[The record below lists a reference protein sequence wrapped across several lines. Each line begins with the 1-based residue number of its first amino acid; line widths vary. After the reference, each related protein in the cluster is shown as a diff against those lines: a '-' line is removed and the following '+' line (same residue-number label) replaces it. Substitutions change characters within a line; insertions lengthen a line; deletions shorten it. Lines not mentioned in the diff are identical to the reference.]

1 MGASLAIPPVLTTHP
16 MLHRMT
22 LVIAIAAQARAW
34 AAPARE
40 GFEVM
45 VRR

>member
-1 MGASLAIPPVLTTHP
+1 MAIAAVLRTRP
-16 MLHRMT
+16 MLNRMT

-40 GFEVM
+40 GCEAK